1 MQIFDQSGLIDY
13 VTSAKGLALK
23 DIDEMLGKRER
34 EREKKEGRKEGSK
47 EGMEEGMEEG
57 RKEKSERDEMI
68 KRVREKN

>member
-34 EREKKEGRKEGSK
+34 EKKEGRKEGRK
-47 EGMEEGMEEG
+47 EGMEEG

>member
-34 EREKKEGRKEGSK
+34 ERERRRKEGSK

>member
-34 EREKKEGRKEGSK
+34 EEGRKERRKESRKEGRKEG
-47 EGMEEGMEEG
+47 
-57 RKEKSERDEMI
+57 RKEKRKE
-68 KRVREKN
+68 KRKD